1 MLDEEGVLGSV
12 CDFIS
17 FLLGHMCDI
26 PQWYVVSCAGCEL
39 NSPSWFPDQG
49 APSPPGERDCCGD
62 RSSGLLRRCWLSEP
76 SCRLHVSVPS
86 GAGVSARPGDC
97 TALGLPCAHTA
108 RREPGLIM
116 LELHVSSPV
125 HFGEY
130 IDTKWDYDLIR
141 PLSGAFAG
149 SPALSGQSP
158 ASLGQHLVPWW
169 SGPRSPL
176 SCPQQ
181 VPCMYCCLSATTLPG
196 LPSLLGLAVTHTPGS
211 ASCPQPR
218 ITLLG
223 NGRPLPASRTPVL
236 PQQHT
241 PWPDSESPAF
251 FSGVLPPESELWEGR
266 ECARLATLVSP
277 VPGMWW
283 GLRTRL
289 NRASECFVKTPHF

>member
-1 MLDEEGVLGSV
+1 
-12 CDFIS
+12 
-17 FLLGHMCDI
+17 MCDI
-26 PQWYVVSCAGCEL
+26 PQRYVVSCAGCEL

-158 ASLGQHLVPWW
+158 ASLGQHLVVWAALT
-169 SGPRSPL
+169 S
-176 SCPQQ
+176 Q
-181 VPCMYCCLSATTLPG
+181 
-196 LPSLLGLAVTHTPGS
+196 LPSAGSLHVLLSVCNNLTRPPFSPWASCDPHSRLRFLSS
-211 ASCPQPR
+211 ASYHSAWERKAPPSVKDTCP
-218 ITLLG
+218 T
-223 NGRPLPASRTPVL
+223 PATHS
-236 PQQHT
+236 
-241 PWPDSESPAF
+241 
-251 FSGVLPPESELWEGR
+251 
-266 ECARLATLVSP
+266 LA
-277 VPGMWW
+277 
-283 GLRTRL
+283 
-289 NRASECFVKTPHF
+289 